1 MDTSSAT
8 NDRRAVFLIS
18 LSLLF
23 EYRFFHAAV
32 GARAHL
38 KIIVPREPSSPPG
51 KSEDWSA
58 DRTGKD
64 HEILP
69 TIMTQELPEGYG
81 FPLVLAK

>member
-1 MDTSSAT
+1 
-8 NDRRAVFLIS
+8 
-18 LSLLF
+18 
-23 EYRFFHAAV
+23 
-32 GARAHL
+32 L